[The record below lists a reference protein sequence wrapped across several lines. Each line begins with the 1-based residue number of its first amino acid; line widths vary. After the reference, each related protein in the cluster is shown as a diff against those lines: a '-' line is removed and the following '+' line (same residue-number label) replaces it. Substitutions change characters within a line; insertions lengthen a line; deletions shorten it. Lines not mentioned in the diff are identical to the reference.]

1 MRATTVRA
9 TVEAEPAPRL
19 PGDPAK
25 RRLSVLSSDPVRRS
39 GEQSAAVPRL
49 GLPALR
55 ALVQSGTLVIVLIA
69 GLELFLLYRQV
80 LAGGPLT
87 VHRSPLVEG
96 FLPISALMSLKS
108 LVLSGQ
114 WDPVHPAGL
123 TILLAALTISL
134 VARKAFC
141 SWICPVG
148 AVSRGVA
155 ALGERWLGRR
165 VEIPASSRLGVALT
179 LPKYLLLG
187 LFLWVILL
195 GLDERG
201 IRAFRH
207 TSYNYVAE
215 IKMLLFFLEPSALTV
230 AVLTI
235 LFGLSLLIRN
245 FWCRFLCP
253 YGALLGVL
261 GALSPLRIHRRSD
274 RCTGCLRCTRGCP
287 SEILVHSAREVRSP
301 ECTGCLT
308 CVARCPVPGTLTVR
322 VSERRALSPWV
333 VPLLAVGLM
342 TLFWAGARLSGHWET
357 QVPIEVMT
365 PLYHRASTLHH
376 P

>member
-1 MRATTVRA
+1 MRATTVST
-9 TVEAEPAPRL
+9 TVEADRDPRR
-19 PGDPAK
+19 PSHSAK
-25 RRLSVLSSDPVRRS
+25 RRLSVLTSDPARR
-39 GEQSAAVPRL
+39 GGDTPAAAPRL

-55 ALVQSGTLVIVLIA
+55 SLVQTSYLVVVLVA
-69 GLELFLLYRQV
+69 GLELLLLYRQV
-80 LAGGPLT
+80 LAGEPLT
-87 VHRSPLVEG
+87 VHRSPVVEG
-96 FLPISALMSLKS
+96 FLPISALMSLKV
-108 LVLSGQ
+108 LVLVGQ

-179 LPKYLLLG
+179 LPKYLLLAF
-187 LFLWVILL
+187 FLWVIVL
-195 GLDERG
+195 GLDERA

-207 TSYNYVAE
+207 TPYNYVAE
-215 IKMLLFFLEPSALTV
+215 IKMLLFFLEPSTLTV
-230 AVLTI
+230 AVLTS
-235 LFGLSLLIRN
+235 LLLLSALIRN
-245 FWCRFLCP
+245 LWCRFLCP

-274 RCTGCLRCTRGCP
+274 RCTGCGRCSRGCP

-322 VSERRALSPWV
+322 ASERRALSPYL
-333 VPLLAVGLM
+333 VPLLAVGSM
-342 TLFWAGARLSGHWET
+342 TLLWAGARLSGRWET
-357 QVPIEVMT
+357 RVPLDVLA
-365 PLYHRASTLHH
+365 PLYQRASNLHH